1 MSRRY
6 SFYYAAS
13 AYLLYLVYGMVADIK
28 NGVSENTAVSVAAAI
43 FFAVAAGGIA
53 WYAWRGSK
61 AEKLAAEKAAREER
75 EKAIAE
81 SEAAESEETAAL
93 SSADTPEP
101 PDTSAKT

>member
-61 AEKLAAEKAAREER
+61 AEKLAAEKPFLQRILRNPRIHPPKPER
-75 EKAIAE
+75 RAEKPIAD
-81 SEAAESEETAAL
+81 AFPRRL
-93 SSADTPEP
+93 FRYI
-101 PDTSAKT
+101 